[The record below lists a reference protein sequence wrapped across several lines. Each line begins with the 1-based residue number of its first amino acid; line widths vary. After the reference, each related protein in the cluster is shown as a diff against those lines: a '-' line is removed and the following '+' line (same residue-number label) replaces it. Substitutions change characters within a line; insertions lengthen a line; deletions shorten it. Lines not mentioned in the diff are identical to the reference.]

1 MKYVVDHDY
10 HIHSQLSS
18 CSNDPEQTPE
28 RILRYAK
35 DNGLKRIVLTDH
47 YWDSAVEGGINWYK
61 PQNFEHISESKP
73 LPQSDGIEFLF
84 GSESEMKQDTVLGLP
99 RERFDDFAFVI
110 IPTTHLHMHGFTISM
125 EDVPSME
132 AHARLWVERMDA
144 LLGMDIPFRKVGV
157 AHLACSLLAKGLE
170 SGFENINQARDAVL
184 DMIPDGEYERV
195 FKKAAEVG
203 IGIELNY
210 YDIKHATESTL
221 RPFRIA
227 KTQGCKFYCGSDAH
241 HPQNLDPSI
250 DVFKQAVDRLGLTE
264 DDKFHI
270 ERNENQ

>member
-18 CSNDPEQTPE
+18 CSNDPEQTAE
-28 RILRYAK
+28 RILQYARE
-35 DNGLKRIVLTDH
+35 NGLKRIVLTDH
-47 YWDSAVEGGINWYK
+47 YWDSAVEGASNWYK
-61 PQNFEHISESKP
+61 PQNFEHIAESKP
-73 LPQSDGIEFLF
+73 LPKSDGIEFLF
-84 GSESEMKQDTVLGLP
+84 GCESDMKQDTVLGLP
-99 RERFDDFAFVI
+99 KERFNDFSFVI

-125 EDVPSME
+125 EDAPSVE

-144 LLGMDIPFRKVGV
+144 LLAMNLPFRKVGV
-157 AHLACSLLAKGLE
+157 AHLACSLLAKGVE

-184 DMIPDGEYERV
+184 DMIPDEEYERV

-210 YDIKHATESTL
+210 YDIKSATDSTL

-227 KTQGCKFYCGSDAH
+227 KAQGCKFYLGSDAH
-241 HPQNLDPSI
+241 HPRDLDPAISF
-250 DVFKQAVDRLGLTE
+250 FKQAVDRLGLTE

-270 ERNENQ
+270 EGDEN

>member
-1 MKYVVDHDY
+1 MKYAIDHDY

-28 RILRYAK
+28 RILKYAT

-47 YWDSAVEGGINWYK
+47 YWDSAVDGGSNWYK

-73 LPQSDGIEFLF
+73 LPESYGIQFLF
-84 GSESEMKQDTVLGLP
+84 GCESEMKQDTVLGLP
-99 RERFDDFAFVI
+99 KERFDDFAFVI
-110 IPTTHLHMHGFTISM
+110 IPTTHLHMHGFTVSM
-125 EDVPSME
+125 EDVPSIE

-157 AHLACSLLAKGLE
+157 AHLACTLLAKGTE
-170 SGFENINQARDAVL
+170 GGFENIYQARDAVL

-195 FKKAAEVG
+195 FKKAAELG

-210 YDIKHATESTL
+210 YDMRKATESTL

-227 KTQGCKFYCGSDAH
+227 KAQGCKFYCGSDVH
-241 HPQNLDPSI
+241 HPADFAG
-250 DVFKQAVDRLGLTE
+250 VMETMKAAVERLGLTE
-264 DDKFHI
+264 EDKFHI
-270 ERNENQ
+270 EGYES